1 MIPIIYHLLT
11 FLDELVD
18 LERQRLEVLLQLRP
32 HPVNRYVFDLVVE
45 LELVLAALLGE
56 RELLLIL
63 LLQLGA
69 DHLDLSQPV

>member
-1 MIPIIYHLLT
+1 MIFIIYHLLT

-18 LERQRLEVLLQLRP
+18 LGRQRLEVLLQVRP
-32 HPVNRYVFDLVVE
+32 HPVNRYVLDLVVE